1 MRRSAYARFVS
12 GFLFPLHERLKGHAT
27 IARLRDL
34 DGSQWWSAER
44 LADAQANRLRE
55 FMTRIGSSVPYY
67 RALFASLGLKPGDMR
82 GEADLSRVPF
92 LTKAL
97 IREHGAALAAE
108 GATDLRAASTGGST
122 GEPLRFRVGPARVSS
137 DVALRQRANRW
148 WGVDVGDREVVLWG
162 SHIEV
167 TRQDRMRTVRD
178 RLFRSTL
185 FSVNHMTPKVL
196 DRYLDEV
203 ERLRPVQ
210 IFSHPSALDELARRA
225 DERGRRLDGLGTR
238 VVFLTAEELY
248 RHQRERIERVF
259 GCRAVNG
266 YGGRDSGFIAQECPE
281 GGMHLNVEDILVEI
295 VGDDGERLPA
305 GRAGEIVVTHL
316 RSEEYPFVR
325 YRTGDVGIIGS
336 APCACGR
343 GLPILREVHGRAD
356 DLLLGLD
363 GARVPGQVV
372 VLLFRDIPGIAAF
385 KVIQEETDRVRILLV
400 RTGEFP
406 ANAETTIADGFRVR
420 LGAAMRVEIEVVD
433 SIPREV
439 SGKYRTVVSRVG
451 PSPTREADG

>member
-1 MRRSAYARFVS
+1 
-12 GFLFPLHERLKGHAT
+12 
-27 IARLRDL
+27 
-34 DGSQWWSAER
+34 
-44 LADAQANRLRE
+44 
-55 FMTRIGSSVPYY
+55 
-67 RALFASLGLKPGDMR
+67 
-82 GEADLSRVPF
+82 
-92 LTKAL
+92 
-97 IREHGAALAAE
+97 
-108 GATDLRAASTGGST
+108 
-122 GEPLRFRVGPARVSS
+122 
-137 DVALRQRANRW
+137 
-148 WGVDVGDREVVLWG
+148 
-162 SHIEV
+162 
-167 TRQDRMRTVRD
+167 
-178 RLFRSTL
+178 
-185 FSVNHMTPKVL
+185 MTPEVL
-196 DRYLDEV
+196 DRYLDLV

-259 GCRAVNG
+259 GCRAANG

-281 GGMHLNVEDILVEI
+281 GGMHLNVEDIVVEI
-295 VGDDGERLPA
+295 VGDDGERLPT

-325 YRTGDVGIIGS
+325 YRTGDVGIIGD

-385 KVIQEETDRVRILLV
+385 KVIQEEKDRVRIQLV
-400 RTGEFP
+400 KTGGFP
-406 ANAETTIADGFRVR
+406 ANAETAIADGFRVR
-420 LGAAMRVEIEVVD
+420 LGAAMRIEIEVVD
-433 SIPREV
+433 SIPREA

-451 PSPTREADG
+451 PSPTREAEG